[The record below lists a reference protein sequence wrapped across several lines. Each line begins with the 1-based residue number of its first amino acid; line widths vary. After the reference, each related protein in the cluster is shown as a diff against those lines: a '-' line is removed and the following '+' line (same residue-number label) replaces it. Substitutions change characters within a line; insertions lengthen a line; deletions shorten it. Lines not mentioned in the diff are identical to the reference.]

1 MSALAAILCAWSY
14 SLLCVS
20 DNNECLDNNGQCQSV
35 CINTP
40 GSFSCSCE
48 SGFLLLTDG
57 RSCVGE
63 SCVCVCVFKYVY
75 SNEHLC
81 IYV

>member
-63 SCVCVCVFKYVY
+63 SCVCVFKYVY